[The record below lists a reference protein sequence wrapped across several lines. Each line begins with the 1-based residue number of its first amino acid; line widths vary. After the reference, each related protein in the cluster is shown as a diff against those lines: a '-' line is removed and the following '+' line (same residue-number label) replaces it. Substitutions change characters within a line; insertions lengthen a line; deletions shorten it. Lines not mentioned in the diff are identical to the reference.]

1 MAEIIDLSM
10 ELHQE
15 TAAALF
21 LSDDGDRC
29 NAVWIPK
36 SQIEDI
42 DRSKEPIIEVSIPEW
57 LALKEGLI

>member
-1 MAEIIDLSM
+1 MAEIVDLSM
-10 ELHQE
+10 EIHHE
-15 TAAALF
+15 TASALL
-21 LSDDGDRC
+21 LSDDGDRA

-57 LALKEGLI
+57 LAHKKGLI